1 MQEREREKAGIPK
14 QEDHIISWE
23 GLFSILLK
31 SERKHDWSQESS
43 LFHLEKQEENNGK
56 NK

>member
-1 MQEREREKAGIPK
+1 
-14 QEDHIISWE
+14 
-23 GLFSILLK
+23 LK